1 MPTEIWFD
9 AHLDLAYLQLQGR
22 PMHLALSNVQQQE
35 PGASVTVRSLA
46 DAKVRTVLAT
56 IFVQPWD
63 RRPEAVNGPWCY
75 QGHEDAYQLAKRQL
89 DIYDQWY
96 AAGLLQ
102 RAPQSGNNSP
112 TAYLLMEGCDPIR
125 EIDDIEFFYGRGV
138 RVISLTWIGANRWAA
153 GNNAEGGLT
162 GDGKRLLQRAD
173 ELGMILDVSHLS
185 ERAFFDAIDT
195 YPGAIIA
202 SHSNCRELLP
212 PPLQSPRNLTDEQI
226 RRLFHRRA
234 TIGINLYSKF
244 LASGRATL
252 DDVARHIEH
261 MADIGGSMNF
271 IGLGSDMDGGFDATA
286 LPVNL
291 ESHAD
296 LPHLAEAL
304 SQAGIAG
311 EDISRFA
318 FHNWESAIGLR

>member
-1 MPTEIWFD
+1 MPTDTWFD
-9 AHLDLAYLQLQGR
+9 AHLDLAYLKLQGR
-22 PMHLALSNVQQQE
+22 PMQQALSDVQQYE
-35 PGASVTVRSLA
+35 PGASVTLRSLVEA
-46 DAKVRTVLAT
+46 RVRTVLAT

-63 RRPEAVNGPWCY
+63 RRSAAVNGPWCY
-75 QGHEDAYQLAKRQL
+75 QGQEDAHRLAIRQL
-89 DIYDQWY
+89 DIYDQWF

-102 RAPQSGNNSP
+102 RAPQQGNNSP

-125 EIDDIEFFYGRGV
+125 EIDDIEFFFGRGV
-138 RVISLTWIGANRWAA
+138 RVIGLTWIGANRWAA
-153 GNNAEGGLT
+153 GNDAEGGLT
-162 GDGKRLLQRAD
+162 DDGKRLLQRAG

-185 ERAFFDAIDT
+185 ERAFFDVVDT

-212 PPLQSPRNLTDEQI
+212 PLLQSPRNLTDMQI
-226 RRLFHRRA
+226 RRLFHRGA

-252 DDVARHIEH
+252 ADVVKHIRR

-271 IGLGSDMDGGFDATA
+271 IGLGSDMDGGFDATS

-291 ESHAD
+291 ASHAD
-296 LPHLAEAL
+296 LPLLAEAL
-304 SQAGIAG
+304 SQAGIRD

-318 FHNWESAIGLR
+318 FYNWDSAIRPY